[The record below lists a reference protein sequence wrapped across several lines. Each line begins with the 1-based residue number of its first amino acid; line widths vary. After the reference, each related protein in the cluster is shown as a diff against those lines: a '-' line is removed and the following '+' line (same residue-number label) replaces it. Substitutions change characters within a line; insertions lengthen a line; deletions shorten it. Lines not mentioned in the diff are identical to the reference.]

1 MHPARSCLI
10 ALALFAGHSLAAPTY
25 APHRPPAPSLA
36 TTVVGGIRFTCPS
49 ERLATIEQAM
59 PAYLAELDIAPSLVA
74 RQVSTAGDVASVG
87 YALTTPM
94 TDRST
99 LDFASRPEFKLRDDI
114 VSLPAGGHARRHVR
128 TVSRK
133 EILLAL
139 LQHGQLTEFTGE
151 HCSVDALR
159 DHVGIR
165 QNTVAWAESLNWRW
179 PNGGSAAWNK
189 RYWKRGT
196 PVKGH
201 PLHEAIADIFIHQ
214 NRYAIGCYT
223 ATKIVM
229 LQGVLDY
236 YARVRRTPAMVRR
249 IEARLT
255 TDHEPLENVEPGR
268 MWDFEPDFDAHEA
281 TRPGKLLAIQYGVA
295 PYHFIPGDWI
305 YLLNTDPVSYQK
317 TGYEGS
323 NAIYLGRGRFDDY
336 YNDNNHSYT
345 FAEKLD
351 EVHQWRNGVFSR
363 SRDAAKIR
371 PLNAQQLAA
380 LTLPPAQG
388 GLLLDLRVAPY
399 LFTQETGAATYDTR
413 APSAAIELSPK

>member
-1 MHPARSCLI
+1 MDMTRTRYAALI
-10 ALALFAGHSLAAPTY
+10 LLAGLHAVASAASV
-25 APHRPPAPSLA
+25 PAPSGSTLA
-36 TTVVGGIRFTCPS
+36 NTVQGGIRFTCS
-49 ERLATIEQAM
+49 REQVTAIEAAM
-59 PAYLAELDIAPSLVA
+59 PAYLAELDIAPQLVQGQRAPQGEQASLN
-74 RQVSTAGDVASVG
+74 
-87 YALTTPM
+87 YALSTP
-94 TDRST
+94 TSDQTT
-99 LDFASRPEFKLRDDI
+99 LDFATRAAFKLHDDTLR
-114 VSLPAGGHARRHVR
+114 LPAGGHAYRVVH

-139 LQHGQLTEFTGE
+139 LQHGQSTEFTGE
-151 HCSVDALR
+151 HCSVAALR

-179 PNGGSAAWNK
+179 PNGGSAAWNR

-196 PVKGH
+196 PVAGH
-201 PLHEAIADIFIHQ
+201 PLHEAVADVFVHQ
-214 NRYAIGCYT
+214 SRYAIGCYT
-223 ATKIVM
+223 ATKLVM

-236 YARVRRTPAMVRR
+236 YARVRRDLPMLRR
-249 IEARLT
+249 VEARLL
-255 TDHEPLENVEPGR
+255 TDQEPLENVEPGR
-268 MWDFEPDFDAHEA
+268 MWDFEPDFDAHEEA
-281 TRPGKLLAIQYGVA
+281 RPGKLLAIQYGVA

-371 PLNAQQLAA
+371 PLSAAQLAA
-380 LTLPPAQG
+380 LTLPPTRG

-399 LFTQETGAATYDTR
+399 IFTQETTTSAPIADITLRRAGA
-413 APSAAIELSPK
+413 K

>member
-1 MHPARSCLI
+1 MRFAALI
-10 ALALFAGHSLAAPTY
+10 LLLGLHALAAPLSVSVPVGNT
-25 APHRPPAPSLA
+25 LA
-36 TTVVGGIRFTCPS
+36 NTIQGGIRFTCS
-49 ERLATIEQAM
+49 RDATAAIEGAM
-59 PAYLAELDIAPSLVA
+59 PAYLAELDIPPNLVQHMSLP
-74 RQVSTAGDVASVG
+74 QGELISTS
-87 YALTTPM
+87 YALSTPM
-94 TDRST
+94 NDQST
-99 LDFASRPEFKLRDDI
+99 LDFARRAAFKLHDDT
-114 VSLPAGGHARRHVR
+114 VRLPSGSRAHRTVH

-139 LQHGQLTEFTGE
+139 LQHGQLTDFTGE
-151 HCSVDALR
+151 HCSVAALR
-159 DHVGIR
+159 DHIGIR

-196 PVKGH
+196 PVAGH
-201 PLHEAIADIFIHQ
+201 PLHEAVADVFVHQ
-214 NRYAIGCYT
+214 SRYAIGCYT
-223 ATKIVM
+223 ATKLVM

-236 YARVRRTPAMVRR
+236 YARVRRDLPMLHRV
-249 IEARLT
+249 EARLL

-371 PLNAQQLAA
+371 PLSAAQLAA
-380 LTLPPAQG
+380 LTQPPTQG

-399 LFTQETGAATYDTR
+399 IFAKEAATDP
-413 APSAAIELSPK
+413 AGKPASAAAITLRQPNLK